1 MVLSDWFILVLA
13 CSAMSFSP
21 GPNAMLALTTSIK
34 SGHSKGLQL
43 VLGGALGFAVLI
55 LCALFGLNSMVVAS
69 EQLIDWFK
77 VIGSGYLLYLATSTW
92 INSSKGL
99 VEASSE
105 VRSGY
110 FFKGFLLALSNPKI
124 ILFWIA
130 FIPTI
135 VDVSTIDFSF
145 VLILLLTFLV
155 IEVFAEGGLV
165 LLGAKAQK
173 ILQKHVTR
181 IERVSAII
189 LAGFAVLILSASQ

>member
-105 VRSGY
+105 VHSGY

-145 VLILLLTFLV
+145 VLILLLTFLA